1 MRLCFRALVTSFTIL
16 ILTACGGSGDS
27 VSRDGGG
34 GGGGGTDTVSFTISI
49 GLTNEAGETTN
60 VLSANDTLTATAILV
75 ASDGSSAANQDISFS
90 FTEQGLAN
98 FVNSVSIVR
107 TDAAGVAAVELSAG
121 VSAGSGFVVAAFS
134 NEVNSQIGF
143 NSTGREATI
152 VEPAS
157 LEFFTSSIQLASS
170 GSDQIEL
177 IAVVKNEQNVLLEGV
192 DVSFSA
198 DSGELQI
205 TQGTTAADGTARAI
219 LTSTTNQQNRSI
231 NATARTGEF
240 TEQLTIDVVGTEI
253 NINGPSSVIIND
265 PVPLTIIVADSD
277 GNGIPNQI
285 VSLSSQNGMLSSI
298 APVTGA
304 TGQVQVNYTANT
316 SGQDVVTATS
326 LNAVSSITLTVQ
338 QDEFSFSTLP
348 TADIPLGTSTNLAI
362 TWLKEGT
369 PFAGGNVTFT
379 SSRGIITS
387 PNVVTDASGQ
397 AMVSIQSNNAGI
409 SSISAEGIDGDGNV
423 VSSRAQIEFIASNA
437 ATIFVDG
444 TPDSI
449 GPDGQTST
457 ITAVVRDATGNL
469 VKGQTVNFSL
479 NDVSGGFVSPN
490 SATTD
495 GSGIATTVYTSNVV
509 SSQDTVVIT
518 ATVASDI
525 AISGETLLTVG
536 NRAFDITLGTGRE
549 VQSPDAS
556 SYLKEFAVFVS
567 DANSNPVAN
576 ATLTVSATPV
586 KFSLGGEYRKGR
598 WIYDSVNDIWIV
610 DNVDQVG
617 VSCPNEDVNA
627 NGILDAGE
635 DTNGDGNLTPGNV
648 AVASNQIVTDDNG
661 QATVEIRYP
670 KQFGPWVS
678 IELRVSGQ
686 SAGSEATE
694 SQNFRLTVAAS
705 DLTDEASPPP
715 SNPFGQGSLCTD
727 TL

>member
-1 MRLCFRALVTSFTIL
+1 MRLCFRALVTSLTIL
-16 ILTACGGSGDS
+16 ILTACGSSGDT

-34 GGGGGTDTVSFTISI
+34 GGGGTNPVTFTISI
-49 GLTNEAGETTN
+49 SLTNEAGETTN
-60 VLSANDTLTATAILV
+60 VLSANENLTATAILV
-75 ASDGSSAANQDISFS
+75 ASDGNSAAGQDISFS
-90 FTEQGLAN
+90 FTEPGLAN
-98 FVNSVSIVR
+98 FANSISIVR
-107 TDAAGVAAVELSAG
+107 TDSAGVATVELSAG
-121 VSAGSGFVVAAFS
+121 LTAGSAFVVGTYS
-134 NEVNSQIGF
+134 NEVNARIGF

-192 DVSFSA
+192 DVSFSV

-205 TQGTTAADGTARAI
+205 TQGTTAADGTARAT
-219 LTSTTNQQNRSI
+219 LTSTTNQQNRTIS
-231 NATARTGEF
+231 ATARTGEF
-240 TEQLTIDVVGTEI
+240 TEQLSIDVVGTEV

-277 GNGIPNQI
+277 GAGIPNQV
-285 VSLSSQNGMLSSI
+285 VSLSTQSGMLSNI
-298 APVTGA
+298 APVTGP
-304 TGQVQVNYTANT
+304 TGQVQVNYTAST
-316 SGQDVVTATS
+316 SGEDVVTATS
-326 LNAVSSITLTVQ
+326 LNAESSIALTVQ

-348 TADIPLGTSTNLAI
+348 TEDIPLGTSTNLAI
-362 TWLKEGT
+362 TWLKEGN

-379 SSRGIITS
+379 SSRGVIAA
-387 PNVVTDASGQ
+387 PNVVTDANGQ
-397 AMVSIQSNNAGI
+397 ASVSIQSDNAGI
-409 SSISAEGIDGDGNV
+409 SSISAEGVDGDGNV
-423 VSSRAQIEFIASNA
+423 VSSRAQIEFIATNA
-437 ATIFVDG
+437 ATIIVDG

-457 ITAVVRDATGNL
+457 ITAVVRDAAGNL

-479 NDVSGGFVSPN
+479 VDVSNGFISPN

-495 GSGIATTVYTSNVV
+495 GSGIATTVYTSEAV
-509 SSQDTVVIT
+509 SSQDDVVIT
-518 ATVASDI
+518 ATVASDT
-525 AISGETLLTVG
+525 AISETTLITVG
-536 NRAFDITLGTGRE
+536 DRAFDITLGTGRE

-586 KFSLGGEYRKGR
+586 KFSLGGVYRKGR

-610 DNVDQVG
+610 DNVDQIG

-661 QATVEIRYP
+661 QATIEIRYP

-715 SNPFGQGSLCTD
+715 SNPFGAGSLCTD